1 MINTIIVDDEPYCC
15 EMLSLLLQK
24 HCPEVNV
31 VGTCLTGM
39 QAIDEIQKKNPKLV
53 FLDIEMPDMSGFDVL
68 QKLPEINFR
77 IIFATS
83 YDQYAIKAIKFSAL
97 DYLLKPIDEE
107 ELQLAVKRT
116 IENLRPSVPEQL
128 EILLQKM
135 KPSFANPKIAL
146 PTLEGL
152 QMVPVDAIISCSSD
166 NHTIFCLKGK
176 QKIVVSRTLKEIEE
190 LLEEYF
196 FMRVHHSYLINL
208 NEVNKYVRG
217 DGGYLLM
224 SDGSTIKCIKKQKRI
239 PSEKASIFQVAFQ
252 MLGDFIQMSFNTG
265 WLLVSSMNRL

>member
-39 QAIDEIQKKNPKLV
+39 QAIDEIRKKKPQLV
-53 FLDIEMPDMSGFDVL
+53 FLDIEMPDMNGFDVL
-68 QKLPEINFR
+68 QKLPEINFQ

-107 ELQLAVKRT
+107 ELQVAVKRT
-116 IENLRPSVPEQL
+116 IKNLYSSVPQQL
-128 EILLQKM
+128 EILLQKI
-135 KPSFANPKIAL
+135 KPSLVNSKIAL
-146 PTLEGL
+146 PTTEGL
-152 QMVPVDAIISCSSD
+152 QMVPIDTIISCSSD
-166 NHTIFCLKGK
+166 SNYTIFYLKGK

-196 FMRVHHSYLINL
+196 FIRVHHSFLVNL

-217 DGGYLLM
+217 EGGYLLM
-224 SDGSTIKCIKKQKRI
+224 SDGSSIDVSRSKK
-239 PSEKASIFQVAFQ
+239 EF
-252 MLGDFIQMSFNTG
+252 
-265 WLLVSSMNRL
+265 LLKKLLYPR